1 MFSIRISFLHK
12 FLCTT
17 MASQVMGGTRAAHV
31 FSMLVLISFFV
42 IAAEGAIEEYA
53 PMKILMDEWDIR
65 PPSWV
70 GSDPCVGG
78 WAGIECTDS
87 RITSIALA
95 DMALTGQLPSDI
107 GLLSELESLN
117 LSFNKGLKGLIPASI
132 GKLTKLVYLNLV
144 GCSFFGRIPDTIG
157 SLQQLSYLSLK
168 NNSFD
173 GLIPPSIGNLSNLS
187 FLDISDNKLVGS
199 LPVSNRTTPG
209 LDKLYKARHF
219 HFQNNQ
225 LSGTI
230 PSQLFSSQMVL
241 IHVIF
246 DRNNLTGSI
255 PSTLGL
261 VQTLQ
266 ALRLDRNSLSGSVP
280 SSLNN
285 LSKIAEL
292 HLSNNQLTGP
302 VPNLTSLNGLS
313 YVDLSNNTF
322 DVSDIPTWFSTLQ
335 NLTTLMM
342 ENTRLQ
348 GEVPQAL
355 FSNDN
360 LETVVLRNNKING
373 LLDLETISSSNHLLI
388 DMEKNF
394 ITDLSAGGSN
404 STLKLADNPICEGT
418 NMTNNYCIVSLSNSS
433 NLILPSNCASVAC
446 SPDQVSSP
454 NCTCAYPYTG
464 TLVFIFV
471 SFSNLGNSRYYTTLQ
486 DSLVTTFQSYNLPV
500 ESVSLGYPTWG
511 SSYQL
516 ELFIQVFPSGQDR
529 FNQTGASAIASV
541 ISNQTLPQRP
551 PFFGPYS
558 AVLTYGNS
566 GGGGSKKGLTIGAAV
581 GGSVL
586 LLLLALVG
594 VYALQQKR
602 RADKQWSRSIP
613 LSGISNSSASAPRLK
628 GARLFSFE
636 ELQKYTNGF
645 SEAND
650 VGAGGYGKVYRGILP
665 TGQMVAIK
673 RAKRDSMQGG
683 PEFTA
688 EVELLSRVHHKNL
701 VSLVG
706 FCLEQGEQI
715 LVYEYVPNGD
725 LLDSLSGKS
734 GIRLDWLKRL
744 KIILGAARGLAYLH
758 ELANPPIIHRDIKSN
773 NILLDKDLTAKVAD
787 FGLSKSMADSGTDH
801 VTTQVKGTMGYLDP
815 EYYMTQQ
822 LTEKSDVYSFGVVM
836 LELITA
842 RRPIEQGKYIVR
854 VVQMAMDKTKD
865 LYNLQEVL
873 DPYIGLG
880 TELKGLEIFVDL
892 AMSCVEESQDKRPRM
907 GEVVKVI
914 EKITQLAALNNSTS
928 SSASYEDVS
937 RDDLL
942 PSAQRSRP

>member
-1 MFSIRISFLHK
+1 
-12 FLCTT
+12 
-17 MASQVMGGTRAAHV
+17 MASQVMGGTRATHV

-42 IAAEGAIEEYA
+42 IAAQGAIEEYA

-65 PPSWV
+65 PPGWV

-78 WAGIECTDS
+78 WEGIECTNS

-107 GLLSELESLN
+107 ELLSELEILN
-117 LSFNKGLKGLIPASI
+117 LSFNKGLKGPLPASI

-144 GCSFFGRIPDTIG
+144 GCSFVGPIPDTIG
-157 SLQQLSYLSLK
+157 SLKQLSYLSLK
-168 NNSFD
+168 NNSFN
-173 GLIPPSIGNLSNLS
+173 GLIPPSIGNLTKLF
-187 FLDISDNKLVGS
+187 FLDLSDNKLVGS
-199 LPVSNRTTPG
+199 FPVPG
-209 LDKLYKARHF
+209 LDQLEKARHF

-225 LSGTI
+225 LSGKI
-230 PSQLFSSQMVL
+230 PPELFSSRMNL

-261 VQTLQ
+261 VQSLQ
-266 ALRLDRNSLSGSVP
+266 AVRLDRNSLNGSVP
-280 SSLNN
+280 SLKN
-285 LSKIAEL
+285 LSNIAEL

-302 VPNLTSLNGLS
+302 VPNLTNLNNLS
-313 YVDLSNNTF
+313 YVDMSNNTF
-322 DVSDIPTWFSTLQ
+322 DVSDVPSWFSTLQ

-355 FSNDN
+355 FSNYN
-360 LETVVLRNNKING
+360 LETLVLRNNKING
-373 LLDLETISSSNHLLI
+373 LLDLETISSNHLQRI

-394 ITDLSAGGSN
+394 ITDLKPSAGGSN
-404 STLKLADNPICEGT
+404 YTLI
-418 NMTNNYCIVSLSNSS
+418 
-433 NLILPSNCASVAC
+433 
-446 SPDQVSSP
+446 
-454 NCTCAYPYTG
+454 
-464 TLVFIFV
+464 TLEAAL
-471 SFSNLGNSRYYTTLQ
+471 LG
-486 DSLVTTFQSYNLPV
+486 TFQSNNLPV
-500 ESVSLGYPTWG
+500 ESVALGYPTWG
-511 SSYQL
+511 SSYHL

-529 FNQTGASAIASV
+529 FNQTEASAIASV
-541 ISNQTLPQRP
+541 ISNQTLSPRP
-551 PFFGPYS
+551 PSFGPYS
-558 AVLTYGNS
+558 VVFPYGNS
-566 GGGGSKKGLTIGAAV
+566 GGGGSKKGLIIGAAV

-602 RADKQWSRSIP
+602 RADEQWSRSIP

-628 GARLFSFE
+628 GATLFSFE

-734 GIRLDWLKRL
+734 GIRLDWLRRL

-758 ELANPPIIHRDIKSN
+758 EHANPPIIHRDIKSN
-773 NILLDKDLTAKVAD
+773 NILLDKD
-787 FGLSKSMADSGTDH
+787 
-801 VTTQVKGTMGYLDP
+801 
-815 EYYMTQQ
+815 
-822 LTEKSDVYSFGVVM
+822 
-836 LELITA
+836 
-842 RRPIEQGKYIVR
+842 
-854 VVQMAMDKTKD
+854 
-865 LYNLQEVL
+865 
-873 DPYIGLG
+873 
-880 TELKGLEIFVDL
+880 
-892 AMSCVEESQDKRPRM
+892 
-907 GEVVKVI
+907 
-914 EKITQLAALNNSTS
+914 
-928 SSASYEDVS
+928 
-937 RDDLL
+937 
-942 PSAQRSRP
+942 

>member
-1 MFSIRISFLHK
+1 
-12 FLCTT
+12 
-17 MASQVMGGTRAAHV
+17 MASQVMGGTRATHV

-42 IAAEGAIEEYA
+42 IAAQGAIEEYA

-65 PPSWV
+65 PPGWV

-78 WAGIECTDS
+78 WEGIECTNS

-107 GLLSELESLN
+107 ELLSELEILN
-117 LSFNKGLKGLIPASI
+117 LSFNKGLKGPLPASI

-144 GCSFFGRIPDTIG
+144 GCSFVGPIPDTIG
-157 SLQQLSYLSLK
+157 SLKQLSYLSLK
-168 NNSFD
+168 NNSFN
-173 GLIPPSIGNLSNLS
+173 GLIPPSIGNLTKLF
-187 FLDISDNKLVGS
+187 FLDLSDNKLVGS
-199 LPVSNRTTPG
+199 FPVPG
-209 LDKLYKARHF
+209 LDQLEKARHF

-225 LSGTI
+225 LSGKI
-230 PSQLFSSQMVL
+230 PPELFSSRMNL

-261 VQTLQ
+261 VQSLQ
-266 ALRLDRNSLSGSVP
+266 AVRLDRNSLNGSVP
-280 SSLNN
+280 SLKN
-285 LSKIAEL
+285 LSNIAEL

-302 VPNLTSLNGLS
+302 VPNLTNLNNLS
-313 YVDLSNNTF
+313 YVDMSNNTF
-322 DVSDIPTWFSTLQ
+322 DVSDVPSWFSTLQ

-355 FSNDN
+355 FSNYN
-360 LETVVLRNNKING
+360 LETLVLRNNKING
-373 LLDLETISSSNHLLI
+373 LLDLETISSNHLQRI

-394 ITDLSAGGSN
+394 ITDLKPSAGGSN
-404 STLKLADNPICEGT
+404 YTLILVDNPICEGT
-418 NMTNNYCIVSLSNSS
+418 NMANNYCILSPSNSS
-433 NLILPSNCASVAC
+433 NLIPPSNCASVAC
-446 SPDQVSSP
+446 SLGQVSSP

-471 SFSNLGNSRYYTTLQ
+471 SFSNLGNFGYYRTLEAA
-486 DSLVTTFQSYNLPV
+486 LLGTFQSNNLPV
-500 ESVSLGYPTWG
+500 ESVALGYPTWG
-511 SSYQL
+511 SSYHL

-529 FNQTGASAIASV
+529 FNQTEASAIASV
-541 ISNQTLPQRP
+541 ISNQTLSPRP
-551 PFFGPYS
+551 PSFGPYS
-558 AVLTYGNS
+558 VVFPYGNS
-566 GGGGSKKGLTIGAAV
+566 GGGGSKKGLIIGAAV

-602 RADKQWSRSIP
+602 RADEQWSRSIP

-628 GARLFSFE
+628 GATLFSFE

-650 VGAGGYGKVYRGILP
+650 VGAGGYGKLVAL
-665 TGQMVAIK
+665 TGTRRDIHDRVMVIASIAARNTDFCSSFFFCKYFCQMVAIK

-734 GIRLDWLKRL
+734 GIRLDWLRRL

-758 ELANPPIIHRDIKSN
+758 EHANPPIIHRDIKSN

-801 VTTQVKGTMGYLDP
+801 VTTQVKGTMV
-815 EYYMTQQ
+815 
-822 LTEKSDVYSFGVVM
+822 S
-836 LELITA
+836 
-842 RRPIEQGKYIVR
+842 IENFPP
-854 VVQMAMDKTKD
+854 
-865 LYNLQEVL
+865 LY
-873 DPYIGLG
+873 
-880 TELKGLEIFVDL
+880 
-892 AMSCVEESQDKRPRM
+892 
-907 GEVVKVI
+907 
-914 EKITQLAALNNSTS
+914 
-928 SSASYEDVS
+928 
-937 RDDLL
+937 
-942 PSAQRSRP
+942 

>member
-1 MFSIRISFLHK
+1 MLYTLDHTLASPTILIATTTKKKTKVTYFAGFLHK
-12 FLCTT
+12 FLCTTT
-17 MASQVMGGTRAAHV
+17 MASQVMGGTRAVHQREPLRSVELLSGMQKFGSALDLHRI
-31 FSMLVLISFFV
+31 LVRHQLLESD
-42 IAAEGAIEEYA
+42 A

-78 WAGIECTDS
+78 WEGIECTNS

-95 DMALTGQLPSDI
+95 DMGLTGRLPSDI
-107 GLLSELESLN
+107 ELLSELE
-117 LSFNKGLKGLIPASI
+117 I
-132 GKLTKLVYLNLV
+132 
-144 GCSFFGRIPDTIG
+144 
-157 SLQQLSYLSLK
+157 LSLK
-168 NNSFD
+168 NNSFN
-173 GLIPPSIGNLSNLS
+173 GLIPPSIGNLTNLF
-187 FLDISDNKLVGS
+187 FLDLSDNKLVGS
-199 LPVSNRTTPG
+199 FPVSNRTAPG
-209 LDKLYKARHF
+209 LDQLEKARHF

-225 LSGTI
+225 LSGII
-230 PSQLFSSQMVL
+230 PPKLFSSQMKL

-261 VQTLQ
+261 VQSLQ
-266 ALRLDRNSLSGSVP
+266 AVRLDRNSLNGSVP
-280 SSLNN
+280 SNLKN

-292 HLSNNQLTGP
+292 
-302 VPNLTSLNGLS
+302 
-313 YVDLSNNTF
+313 DMSNNTF
-322 DVSDIPTWFSTLQ
+322 DVSDVPSWFSTLL

-355 FSNDN
+355 FSNYN
-360 LETVVLRNNKING
+360 LETLILRNNKING
-373 LLDLETISSSNHLLI
+373 LLDLETISGNHLQLI

-394 ITDLSAGGSN
+394 ITDLKPSAGGSN
-404 STLKLADNPICEGT
+404 YTLIVRISEDQISKRYTKFLSVMSSIICCRLVDNPICEGT
-418 NMTNNYCIVSLSNSS
+418 NMANNYCIVSPSNSS
-433 NLILPSNCASVAC
+433 NLIPPSNCASVAC
-446 SPDQVSSP
+446 SLGQVSSP
-454 NCTCAYPYTG
+454 NCKCAYPYTG

-471 SFSNLGNSRYYTTLQ
+471 SFSNLGNFSYYTTLQ
-486 DSLVTTFQSYNLPV
+486 DSLVRSFRSYNLPV
-500 ESVSLGYPTWG
+500 ESVALGYPTFG
-511 SSYQL
+511 SSYHL

-541 ISNQTLPQRP
+541 ISNQTLSRP
-551 PFFGPYS
+551 GFFGPYS
-558 AVLTYGNS
+558 AVFPYGNS
-566 GGGGSKKGLTIGAAV
+566 GGGGSKKGLIIGAAV

-602 RADKQWSRSIP
+602 TADEQWSRSIP

-628 GARLFSFE
+628 GAISFSFE

-701 VSLVG
+701 VSLLG

-734 GIRLDWLKRL
+734 GIRLDWLRRL

-758 ELANPPIIHRDIKSN
+758 EHANPPIIHRDIKSN

-842 RRPIEQGKYIVR
+842 RRPIEQGSI
-854 VVQMAMDKTKD
+854 
-865 LYNLQEVL
+865 
-873 DPYIGLG
+873 
-880 TELKGLEIFVDL
+880 
-892 AMSCVEESQDKRPRM
+892 
-907 GEVVKVI
+907 
-914 EKITQLAALNNSTS
+914 
-928 SSASYEDVS
+928 
-937 RDDLL
+937 
-942 PSAQRSRP
+942 

>member
-1 MFSIRISFLHK
+1 MFSIRISFLRT

-31 FSMLVLISFFV
+31 FLMLVLISFFV

-78 WAGIECTDS
+78 WAGIECTNS

-95 DMALTGQLPSDI
+95 DMALKGQLPSDI
-107 GLLSELESLN
+107 ELLSELE
-117 LSFNKGLKGLIPASI
+117 I
-132 GKLTKLVYLNLV
+132 LNLV

-173 GLIPPSIGNLSNLS
+173 GMIPPSIGNLSNLF
-187 FLDISDNKLVGS
+187 FLDLSDNKLVGS
-199 LPVSNRTTPG
+199 FPVSIGTTPG
-209 LDKLYKARHF
+209 LDNLHKARHF

-225 LSGTI
+225 FSGTI
-230 PSQLFSSQMVL
+230 PPQLFSSQMRL

-261 VQTLQ
+261 VQSLQ
-266 ALRLDRNSLSGSVP
+266 AVRLDRNSLNGSVP
-280 SSLNN
+280 SNLKN
-285 LSKIAEL
+285 LSNIAEL

-302 VPNLTSLNGLS
+302 VPNLTNLSSLC
-313 YVDLSNNTF
+313 YVDMSNNTF
-322 DVSDIPTWFSTLQ
+322 DDSDVPSWFSTLQ
-335 NLTTLMM
+335 NLTTLTM

-355 FSNDN
+355 FSNYN
-360 LETVVLRNNKING
+360 LETLVLRNNKING
-373 LLDLETISSSNHLLI
+373 LLDLETISSNHLQLI

-394 ITDLSAGGSN
+394 ITDLKPSAGGYN
-404 STLKLADNPICEGT
+404 YTLRLVDNPICEGT
-418 NMTNNYCIVSLSNSS
+418 NMANNYCIVSPSNSS
-433 NLILPSNCASVAC
+433 NLIPPSNCASVAC
-446 SPDQVSSP
+446 SPGQVSSP

-471 SFSNLGNSRYYTTLQ
+471 SFSNLGNFNYYTALQ
-486 DSLVTTFQSYNLPV
+486 DSLVRTFQSYNLPV

-541 ISNQTLPQRP
+541 ISNQTLSRP
-551 PFFGPYS
+551 GFFGPYS
-558 AVLTYGNS
+558 AVFPYGNS
-566 GGGGSKKGLTIGAAV
+566 GGG
-581 GGSVL
+581 
-586 LLLLALVG
+586 G

-602 RADKQWSRSIP
+602 RADEKWSRSIP

-734 GIRLDWLKRL
+734 GIRLDWLRRL

-758 ELANPPIIHRDIKSN
+758 EHANPPIIHRDIKSN

-842 RRPIEQGKYIVR
+842 RRPIERGKYIVR

-865 LYNLQEVL
+865 LYNLREVL

-907 GEVVKVI
+907 GEVVKGI
-914 EKITQLAALNNSTS
+914 ENITQLAALNDSTS
-928 SSASYEDVS
+928 SSASYEGAS

-942 PSAQRSRP
+942 PSVHRSCP

>member
-1 MFSIRISFLHK
+1 
-12 FLCTT
+12 

-31 FSMLVLISFFV
+31 FLMLVLISFFV

-78 WAGIECTDS
+78 WAGIECTNS

-95 DMALTGQLPSDI
+95 DMALKGQLPSDI
-107 GLLSELESLN
+107 ELLSELEILN
-117 LSFNKGLKGLIPASI
+117 LSFNKGLKGQLPASI

-173 GLIPPSIGNLSNLS
+173 GMIPPSIGNLSNLF
-187 FLDISDNKLVGS
+187 FLDLSDNKLVGS
-199 LPVSNRTTPG
+199 FPVSIGTTPG
-209 LDKLYKARHF
+209 LDNLHKARHF

-225 LSGTI
+225 FSGTI
-230 PSQLFSSQMVL
+230 PPQLFSSQMRL

-261 VQTLQ
+261 VQSLQ
-266 ALRLDRNSLSGSVP
+266 AVRLDRNSLNGSVP
-280 SSLNN
+280 SNLKN
-285 LSKIAEL
+285 LSNIAEL

-302 VPNLTSLNGLS
+302 VPNLTNLSSLC
-313 YVDLSNNTF
+313 YV
-322 DVSDIPTWFSTLQ
+322 
-335 NLTTLMM
+335 MM

-355 FSNDN
+355 FSNYN
-360 LETVVLRNNKING
+360 LETLVLRNNKING
-373 LLDLETISSSNHLLI
+373 LLDLETISSNHLQLI

-394 ITDLSAGGSN
+394 ITDLKPSAGGYN
-404 STLKLADNPICEGT
+404 YTLILVDNPICEGT
-418 NMTNNYCIVSLSNSS
+418 NMANNYCIVSPSNSS
-433 NLILPSNCASVAC
+433 NLIPPSNCASVAC
-446 SPDQVSSP
+446 SPGQVSSP

-471 SFSNLGNSRYYTTLQ
+471 SFSNLGNFNYYTALQ
-486 DSLVTTFQSYNLPV
+486 DSLVRTFQSYNLPV

-541 ISNQTLPQRP
+541 ISNQTLSRP
-551 PFFGPYS
+551 
-558 AVLTYGNS
+558 
-566 GGGGSKKGLTIGAAV
+566 
-581 GGSVL
+581 
-586 LLLLALVG
+586 
-594 VYALQQKR
+594 
-602 RADKQWSRSIP
+602 
-613 LSGISNSSASAPRLK
+613 SGISNSSASAPRLK

-734 GIRLDWLKRL
+734 GIRLDWLRRL

-758 ELANPPIIHRDIKSN
+758 EHANPPIIHRDIKSN

-842 RRPIEQGKYIVR
+842 RRPIERGKYIVR

-865 LYNLQEVL
+865 LYNLREVL

-907 GEVVKVI
+907 GEVVKGI
-914 EKITQLAALNNSTS
+914 ENITQLAALNDSTS
-928 SSASYEDVS
+928 SSASYEGAS

-942 PSAQRSRP
+942 PSVHRSCP